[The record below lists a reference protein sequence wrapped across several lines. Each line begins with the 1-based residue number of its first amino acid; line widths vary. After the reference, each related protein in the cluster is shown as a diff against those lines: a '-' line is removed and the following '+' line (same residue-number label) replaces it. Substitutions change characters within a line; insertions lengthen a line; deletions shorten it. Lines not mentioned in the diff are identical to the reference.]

1 MIIDGDKTLTQK
13 NSWQYQSLGR
23 RCPQFSITHWLCVL
37 MVTLSWT
44 LIAKAQDLSLKQS
57 RIVTIEAGGGNDTVA
72 RLVAQGLN
80 QDGGGRFIVENHG
93 GANGV
98 VAIQTVI
105 KAPPDGL
112 TLLSI
117 SSSLWT
123 LPLMQSL
130 PYEPL
135 KDLTPIILVVS
146 SPNVLVVNP
155 SLPVKNVREL
165 IAFAKTHPGELNYST
180 AGSGSSGH
188 LSAELFKSMASVD
201 MVKVS
206 YKGGVAAMTDLIG
219 GQVQVSFTSTGS
231 AAAHVQSG
239 RLRALALTSAF
250 PSKLFP
256 GLPTIA
262 SEGLSGYELSS
273 VYGIFAPAHTSPLLV
288 ERINQRI
295 ARAIVQDPIKALFFK
310 AGCEVVASSSQEF
323 EALIQSDVK
332 KLSKLVRDARIR
344 VD

>member
-13 NSWQYQSLGR
+13 NSWQYLSLGR
-23 RCPQFSITHWLCVL
+23 GCPQFSITHWLCVL

-201 MVKVS
+201 SRACNTLETRMN
-206 YKGGVAAMTDLIG
+206 T
-219 GQVQVSFTSTGS
+219 SFS
-231 AAAHVQSG
+231 
-239 RLRALALTSAF
+239 
-250 PSKLFP
+250 
-256 GLPTIA
+256 
-262 SEGLSGYELSS
+262 
-273 VYGIFAPAHTSPLLV
+273 
-288 ERINQRI
+288 
-295 ARAIVQDPIKALFFK
+295 
-310 AGCEVVASSSQEF
+310 
-323 EALIQSDVK
+323 
-332 KLSKLVRDARIR
+332 
-344 VD
+344 

>member
-1 MIIDGDKTLTQK
+1 MVFI
-13 NSWQYQSLGR
+13 S
-23 RCPQFSITHWLCVL
+23 CTHLAL
-37 MVTLSWT
+37 
-44 LIAKAQDLSLKQS
+44 AQDPSIKQG

-165 IAFAKTHPGELNYST
+165 IAYAKAHPGELNYST

-239 RLRALALTSAF
+239 RLRALALTSAL

-273 VYGIFAPAHTSPLLV
+273 VYGIFAPAQTPPPVV

-295 ARAIVQDPIKALFFK
+295 AKAIVQDPIKAMFFK

-323 EALIQSDVK
+323 QVLIQSDIK
-332 KLSKLVRDARIR
+332 KLSKLVRDAHIQI
-344 VD
+344 D